1 MLMLTD
7 ADPEFDL
14 RVLDAWR
21 AQGQPELMRVDADD
35 PGAWRWLVALWMP
48 LSLAWHGLRYGAAIA
63 PLVRPMGG
71 RIGAPLDGLRGWV
84 REQAGSVRFFWRH
97 RRKLRAAGRIYAH
110 DQRCGVVAFL
120 ARLCYGVP
128 YTYDAHEIVPYRPRR
143 TGAMRVLMEFVWERR
158 IVARASDCMVVN
170 KPMRRLYRRF
180 YGPANYAVRP
190 NDFFAD
196 HDIALRA
203 DGARLMVYVGSTG
216 QRRQLDRMVQ
226 LTRAGGGEVL
236 LVCPDAPRVAA
247 ALGVTRFCELA
258 GYEPV
263 LARQCEGNAPYFWCS
278 FDVSV
283 LSYRYSLPN
292 KFFQAVAL
300 GIPVVVSQGS
310 YLARL
315 VRRHGFGVAIGD
327 ASGDAA
333 LLWDRTGY
341 EHAVASMRSFRTL
354 LREGQVVL

>member
-14 RVLDAWR
+14 RVLAAWR
-21 AQGQPELMRVDADD
+21 AMGQPELLRVDADS
-35 PGAWRWLVALWMP
+35 PQAWRWLLGLWTS
-48 LSLAWHGLRYGAAIA
+48 LSLAWHGLRDGAAIA
-63 PLVRPMGG
+63 PLVRPMGE
-71 RIGAPLDGLRGWV
+71 RLGAPLDGLRGWV
-84 REQAGSVRFFWRH
+84 REQAGSVHFFWRH
-97 RRKLRAAGRIYAH
+97 RRRLRVAGRIYAH

-143 TGAMRVLMEFVWERR
+143 TGALRVLMEFVWERR
-158 IVARASDCMVVN
+158 IVAGATDCVVVN
-170 KPMRRLYRRF
+170 KPMRRLYRRL

-196 HDIALRA
+196 QDIGLRP
-203 DGARLMVYVGSTG
+203 DGERLMVYVGSTG
-216 QRRQLDRMVQ
+216 QRRQLDTMVR
-226 LTRAGGGEVL
+226 LTRAGGGQVL
-236 LVCPDAPRVAA
+236 LVCQDAARVAA

-258 GYEPV
+258 GYQPV
-263 LARQCEGNAPYFWCS
+263 LARHCEGQAAYFWCS

-315 VRRHGFGVAIGD
+315 VRRHGFGVAISD
-327 ASGDAA
+327 APADAA
-333 LLWDRTGY
+333 RLWDRAGY
-341 EHAVASMRSFRTL
+341 EQAVASMRSFRTL
-354 LREGQVVL
+354 LREGRVVL